1 MLLLHKLSPYIQV
14 NLKHH
19 DFLMQSAQVKIW
31 SICNLF
37 PCNPRHGPLITWPR
51 PIICSSHYI
60 NPCNSFDFIW
70 ISFIYFKHHFW
81 NMFVTYTVG
90 HYSSQTHMLHM
101 SLNSQLINLCVH
113 WLSMCVGTGE
123 WLMESRVFFIVCQA
137 CTWVWPISYS
147 STTDCPLYSLNPL
160 PRMLP
165 IKILQS
171 KLKRNRFNSVIDLL
185 NFRRL

>member
-123 WLMESRVFFIVCQA
+123 WLMESRVFFHSMPGMYMGLTYFLLFYHRLSLVL
-137 CTWVWPISYS
+137 PKPP
-147 STTDCPLYSLNPL
+147 TTNVTNKEIA
-160 PRMLP
+160 
-165 IKILQS
+165 IKT
-171 KLKRNRFNSVIDLL
+171 
-185 NFRRL
+185 